1 MPRDYR
7 RGFRVANACVTRA
20 RRLRAGR
27 GGVVGAPVRA
37 TREAHSQVIG
47 TGKAPTRRETPLERR
62 GKKPGPATLRH
73 GTRAD
78 AWVELRVVACCE
90 LCW

>member
-1 MPRDYR
+1 MRNPCAAAAGGAGR
-7 RGFRVANACVTRA
+7 RRRRTRA
-20 RRLRAGR
+20 RYARSALTA
-27 GGVVGAPVRA
+27 
-37 TREAHSQVIG
+37 IG

>member
-1 MPRDYR
+1 MPCDYR

-37 TREAHSQVIG
+37 TREAHSQLIG
-47 TGKAPTRRETPLERR
+47 TGKAPTRRETL
-62 GKKPGPATLRH
+62 AF
-73 GTRAD
+73 
-78 AWVELRVVACCE
+78 
-90 LCW
+90 

>member
-47 TGKAPTRRETPLERR
+47 TGKAPTRRETL
-62 GKKPGPATLRH
+62 AF
-73 GTRAD
+73 
-78 AWVELRVVACCE
+78 
-90 LCW
+90 